1 MMYGCHVYAAMN
13 NGTVIP
19 TNYTIGKTQL
29 ALFTVVPKL
38 ISNRATFWLRD
49 VVSSADFAH
58 VNSHGHT
65 VYSGAS
71 ASYGVRPVF
80 AIG

>member
-49 VVSSADFAH
+49 VVSSARFAH
-58 VNSHGHT
+58 VDASGNAGCNSASNSH
-65 VYSGAS
+65 
-71 ASYGVRPVF
+71 GVRPVF

>member
-1 MMYGCHVYAAMN
+1 MYGCHVYAAMN

-49 VVSSADFAH
+49 VVSSAYFAR
-58 VNSHGHT
+58 VANG
-65 VYSGAS
+65 GFAACDAAS
-71 ASYGVRPVF
+71 ASHGVRPVF

>member
-1 MMYGCHVYAAMN
+1 MSKEEKHLQTKIRIFEDN
-13 NGTVIP
+13 R
-19 TNYTIGKTQL
+19 YTISKTQL

-49 VVSSADFAH
+49 VVSSAYFA
-58 VNSHGHT
+58 VVSDLGGSDC
-65 VYSGAS
+65 YGAS
-71 ASYGVRPVF
+71 SSFGVRPVF